1 MGSAELDSHD
11 SKLDENEVKC
21 GGITRSRGYGKQLHG
36 EDEVSDENKNARQ
49 THGVEEGEE
58 RGYGDA
64 TGTTNQLNTCEKT
77 HGSTKRHL
85 NTANNSFHA
94 GHAHATGR
102 SNMTLMRTDF
112 S

>member
-64 TGTTNQLNTCEKT
+64 TGTTNQFNTYEKT
-77 HGSTKRHL
+77 DASKNKQSGT
-85 NTANNSFHA
+85 
-94 GHAHATGR
+94 
-102 SNMTLMRTDF
+102 
-112 S
+112 